1 MAETQN
7 RKHSKVTK
15 LPKEVRET
23 VNELLVAGKT
33 IAQILDHLKA
43 LAKNGTIAEEDL
55 PSKSGVGRYSQ
66 GFLKKLEEMELMK
79 EQAKAIV
86 TKMGNDGL
94 VMEESAA
101 NLVLNSINKL
111 LMKPNLKAKE
121 IFFHAMSVAK
131 VQASSASRERA
142 KIEVRKDMEKR
153 AKSAA
158 KAIDHMAKKKG
169 RGLSPELV
177 AEIKAEILGIAS

>member
-1 MAETQN
+1 M
-7 RKHSKVTK
+7 
-15 LPKEVRET
+15 PPEVREA
-23 VNELLVAGKT
+23 VNELLVGGKT

-43 LAKNGTIAEEDL
+43 LAKNGVIKKEEL
-55 PSKSGVGRYSQ
+55 PSKSGVGRYAQ

-94 VMEESAA
+94 ILEESAA

-121 IFFHAMSVAK
+121 IFFHAMSVAR
-131 VQASSASRERA
+131 VQSSSASRERA
-142 KIEVRKDMEKR
+142 KIEVRKDIEKR
-153 AKSAA
+153 AKTAA
-158 KAIDHMAKKKG
+158 KAIDRMARKKSK
-169 RGLSPELV
+169 GLSPEIV
-177 AEIKAEILGIAS
+177 REIKAEILGIPA